1 MANLLSGR
9 VKRRSVDNLDSSR
22 YTFLDIENAEPA
34 LGNPTEDNSV
44 LLSDANG
51 DRVFLKLDSG
61 FVIDEIQKR
70 LSVSLAN
77 FSVFDL
83 PDFDDSGLEIS
94 RVPVWNGT
102 QFAISELG
110 VSFDSGDA
118 TLFGGQPPSF
128 YRNVNNILSG
138 TLANQFLPDSI
149 SRDLS
154 GQYLGFDSD
163 FDISFAA
170 KTTDD
175 LTEGST
181 NLYHTDS
188 RSRASISVGTNSVK
202 FDAGL
207 TYDSVT
213 GQLSFDG
220 PDSAD
225 IVGVFSA
232 GTGVTID
239 GSGQVSIGQP
249 VATTDDVTFDTV
261 NVNGTLNANG
271 STTNIISSVFNIAA
285 NLPKLN
291 YNHAGT
297 PTENIGF
304 IIERGDES
312 DRSFIWNETG
322 DYWDLTDQDLRTTGQ
337 LYFANTFDSAGVL
350 PSASTYKGMFA
361 FASSQSVAYYSNGT
375 NWINLLDPT
384 EISIDSNNV
393 TFKSGLTYDFVNATF
408 SFSGPDS
415 ADIRTVFSAGT
426 GVAISGTG
434 EVSIGQPV
442 GTTDNVQFNNMT
454 VDGDIELNTNGSRI
468 YVNGTIETA
477 DSVNV
482 GGNLTVGGDLIVQGT
497 TTTVNTETINLADNI
512 ISLNS
517 NFTSGTPTE
526 NAGIEVLRGDSA
538 TKSLIWDEG
547 NNRWTIGTENLAAGS
562 IFLTGDIDGNLVN
575 FRVRFESDAVD
586 YIDSAYINARLD
598 PGQANNADALGG
610 VAANRYLRSDSDDF
624 VTNNG
629 TITFTDG
636 SQLIFGTD
644 SDIKLSYNTDSDLLL
659 VEGTV
664 RATLFK
670 GDGSG
675 LTNVGGVSGVSYND
689 TNALLTIQTPSGDFT
704 DTISLD
710 PFTTDDLNPG
720 SSNLYFTN
728 ARARGAISVGTND
741 TTFGAGL
748 SYNNVNGQFTFVG
761 PNSDGIRTVFSGGT
775 GVDINGTGVIS
786 IGQAVGTTDTVTF
799 QKLTATDS
807 ISATTL
813 DVSTIDASGNVS
825 VGGDINV
832 TGTVTAAD
840 FTISGDLST
849 EGEIVHTPSVLTPVS
864 TASLTTVDEYV
875 HNDTATSLEY
885 LIHAQDSGNNETLIT
900 KILATYDGT
909 TTVFTEFG
917 ELHTGDS
924 NFGDFIVNDDGTN
937 IRLRFLRR
945 SGRGTINIKPAR
957 TVIK

>member
-1 MANLLSGR
+1 MAKLLSGK
-9 VKRRSVDNLDSSR
+9 VKRRSADNLDSNR
-22 YTFLDIENAEPA
+22 NTFLDIENAEPA
-34 LGNPTEDNSV
+34 LGNPTNNNSV

-51 DRVFLKLDSG
+51 DRQFLKLDSG
-61 FVIDEIQKR
+61 FVIDQIQKR
-70 LSVSLAN
+70 LSVSLAQ

-83 PDFDDSGLEIS
+83 EDFDDSGIEVS
-94 RVPVWNGT
+94 RVPVWDGT
-102 QFAISELG
+102 KFAISELG

-128 YRNVNNILSG
+128 YRNVSNVLSG

-149 SRDLS
+149 SKDLS

-163 FDISFAA
+163 FDIALAA
-170 KTTDD
+170 KTTDN

-188 RSRASISVGTNSVK
+188 RSRASISVGTNSVT

-225 IVGVFSA
+225 IVAVFSG
-232 GTGVTID
+232 GTGVSISD
-239 GSGQVSIGQP
+239 SGIVSIGQA
-249 VATTDDVTFDTV
+249 VGTTDDVTFNDVTINDTLII
-261 NVNGTLNANG
+261 NGA
-271 STTNIISSVFNIAA
+271 TTSIASSVLNIGAR
-285 NLPKLN
+285 LPRLN
-291 YNHAGT
+291 YTHAGT
-297 PTENIGF
+297 PTQNVGF
-304 IIERGDES
+304 VVERGAES

-322 DYWDLTDQDLRTTGQ
+322 DYWDLTDQDLRTTGK
-337 LYFANTFDSAGVL
+337 LYFANTFDSAGVF
-350 PSASTYKGMFA
+350 PSASIYSGMFA
-361 FASSQSVAYYSNGT
+361 YASSQNVAYYSNGT
-375 NWINLLDPT
+375 AWIKLLDPT
-384 EISIDSNNV
+384 ELSVDSNNV
-393 TFKSGLTYDFVNATF
+393 TFKSGLTYDSLNSSF

-415 ADIRTVFSAGT
+415 ADIRTVFSGGT
-426 GVAISGTG
+426 GVTIDDSG
-434 EVSIGQPV
+434 EISIGQSV
-442 GTTDNVQFNNMT
+442 GTADNVQFNNMT
-454 VDGDIELNTNGSRI
+454 VDGDIELNTSGSRI
-468 YVNGTIETA
+468 YVNGTLETS

-482 GGNLTVGGDLIVQGT
+482 GGNLRVAGDLTVQGT
-497 TTTVNTETINLADNI
+497 TTTVNTETVNLADNI

-526 NAGIEVLRGDSA
+526 NAGIEVIRGDSA
-538 TKSLIWDEG
+538 TKSFVWDETS
-547 NNRWTIGTENLAAGS
+547 NRWTIGTENFAAGS
-562 IFLTGDIDGNLVN
+562 IVLTGTIDGDLVN
-575 FRVRFESDAVD
+575 FRVRFESDALDFVD
-586 YIDSAYINARLD
+586 SSYINARID

-610 VAANRYLRSDSDDF
+610 IAASRYLRSDSNDF

-664 RATLFK
+664 RATAFK

-689 TNALLTIQTPSGDFT
+689 TNAILTVSTPSGDFT

-710 PFTTDDLNPG
+710 PFTTAQLTENA
-720 SSNLYFTN
+720 SYLYFTN
-728 ARARGAISVGTND
+728 ARARGAISVGTNT

-786 IGQAVGTTDTVTF
+786 IGQDVGTTDTVTF

-825 VGGDINV
+825 VGGGIDV
-832 TGTVTAAD
+832 TGTVTAVD
-840 FTISGDLST
+840 VTISGDLST
-849 EGEIVHTPSVLTPVS
+849 EGEIINTPTRFVVTTS
-864 TASLTTVDEYV
+864 TLITVDEYA
-875 HNDTATSLEY
+875 HSNTATSLEY

-900 KILATYDGT
+900 KILTTYDGT
-909 TTVFTEFG
+909 TSAFTEFG

-924 NFGDFIVNDDGTN
+924 NFGDFIVDDDGTN

-957 TVIK
+957 TIIK

>member
-1 MANLLSGR
+1 MAKLLSGR
-9 VKRRSVDNLDSSR
+9 VKRRSADNLDSNR
-22 YTFLDIENAEPA
+22 NTFLDIENAEPA
-34 LGNPTEDNSV
+34 LGNPTDDNSV
-44 LLSDANG
+44 LLSDTNG
-51 DRVFLKLDSG
+51 DRQFLKLDSG

-83 PDFDDSGLEIS
+83 EDFDDSGLEVS

-102 QFAISELG
+102 EFAISELG

-118 TLFGGQPPSF
+118 TLFGSQPPSF
-128 YRNVNNILSG
+128 YRNVSNVLSG

-163 FDISFAA
+163 FDVALAA
-170 KTTDD
+170 KTTDN
-175 LTEGST
+175 LTEGSS
-181 NLYHTDS
+181 NLYYTDS
-188 RSRASISVGTNSVK
+188 RSRSSISVGTNSVT

-213 GQLSFDG
+213 GQVSFDG

-232 GTGVTID
+232 GTGVGITD
-239 GSGQVSIGQP
+239 SGIVSIGQP
-249 VATTDDVTFDTV
+249 VGTTDDVTFNDVTV
-261 NVNGTLNANG
+261 NDTLIINGA
-271 STTNIISSVFNIAA
+271 TTSIASSVLNIGAR
-285 NLPKLN
+285 LPKLN
-291 YNHAGT
+291 YTHAGT
-297 PTENIGF
+297 PTQDVGF
-304 IIERGDES
+304 VIERGAEADV
-312 DRSFIWNETG
+312 SFVWNETS
-322 DYWDLTDQDLRTTGQ
+322 DYWDLTDQDLRTTGK

-350 PSASTYKGMFA
+350 PSASTYGGMFA
-361 FASSQSVAYYSNGT
+361 YASSQNVAYYSNGT
-375 NWINLLDPT
+375 AWVKFLDAT
-384 EISIDSNNV
+384 ELSVDSNIV
-393 TFKSGLTYDFVNATF
+393 TFKSGLTYDSINASF

-426 GVAISGTG
+426 GVGINGTG
-434 EVSIGQPV
+434 VVSIGQPV
-442 GTTDNVQFNNMT
+442 GTADNVQFNNMT
-454 VDGDIELNTNGSRI
+454 VDGNIELNTNGSNI

-482 GGNLTVGGDLIVQGT
+482 GGNLTVGGNLVVQGT

-526 NAGIEVLRGDSA
+526 NSGIEVIRGDSA
-538 TKSLIWDEG
+538 TKSLIWDET
-547 NNRWTIGTENLAAGS
+547 NNRWTIGTENFAAGS
-562 IFLTGDIDGNLVN
+562 VVLTGDIDGNLVN
-575 FRVRFESDAVD
+575 FRVRFESDALDFVD
-586 YIDSAYINARLD
+586 SDYVNARID

-610 VAANRYLRSDSDDF
+610 IAAASYLRSDNDDF
-624 VTNNG
+624 VTGN
-629 TITFTDG
+629 TAITFTDS

-644 SDIKLSYNTDSDLLL
+644 SDIKLSYSTDSDLLL

-664 RATLFK
+664 RASAFK

-689 TNALLTIQTPSGDFT
+689 ANALLTIQTPSGNFT

-710 PFTTDDLNPG
+710 PFTTASLTENA
-720 SSNLYFTN
+720 SYLYFTD
-728 ARARGAISVGTND
+728 ARARGAVSVATN
-741 TTFGAGL
+741 TVTFGAGL
-748 SYNNVNGQFTFVG
+748 SYNDVNGQFEFVG
-761 PNSDGIRTVFSGGT
+761 PNSDGIRTVFSAGT
-775 GVDINGTGVIS
+775 GVGINGTGVVS
-786 IGQAVGTTDTVTF
+786 IGQDVGTTDTVTF
-799 QKLTATDS
+799 QKLIATDS
-807 ISATTL
+807 ISAA
-813 DVSTIDASGNVS
+813 TISASGDVS
-825 VGGDINV
+825 VGGDISV

-840 FTISGDLST
+840 FTVSGDLST
-849 EGEIVHTPSVLTPVS
+849 EGEIVHTPSILTPVS
-864 TASLTTVDEYV
+864 SASLTTVDEYA
-875 HNDTATSLEY
+875 HSNNATSLEY
-885 LIHAQDSGNNETLIT
+885 LIHAQDAGNSETLIT

-924 NFGDFIVNDDGTN
+924 NFGDFIVNDDGNN

-957 TVIK
+957 TVIR